1 MKLRRF
7 KVTNFRS
14 IEDSGWVEIDDIA
27 VIVGKNEAGKTSL
40 LKALWKFNPFD
51 KHPYDLDREWPKGR
65 RKERSDDKI
74 VIETEFEFSPEER
87 AALARIHESA
97 ATVTGVRIERN
108 YKGGYLY
115 SFLPTAPD
123 RKRDIKWVVSVLE
136 ESFGTVPA
144 GASDHFRTQ
153 YDPAFQAFVKETRE
167 KNGTDYVLAQSAS
180 FKSKIDSF
188 KSPHYSQSHLDAN
201 IVQKIHQQIDATVNK
216 LKTDTPIRRA
226 IDTAHE
232 WLPTFIYMDDYRIFT
247 GEAQL
252 DEVQAR
258 FTSKRPTDA
267 DYTIKLIMEQ
277 AGLDLDD
284 EVKKGNNEDRQQRI
298 LDMNDASIT
307 LTNEIEDRWSQKKY
321 EIRFQADG
329 QHFVTFVKDANSK
342 SLVPLEER
350 SKGFQWFFSFD
361 MLFMCETA
369 GKFKN
374 AVILLDEPGLHLH
387 ASAQRD
393 LLDRMKAYAAGN
405 QLIYSTHLP
414 FMIDFTRLDNI
425 YVCEERDGEGVKV
438 HQNWATADKDARF
451 TLQAALGLSWSQSL
465 FVGKYNLVVEGVTDF
480 WFLTAIS
487 EMLRHS
493 GEAGLDE
500 QLVVTPAGGASK
512 VAYVG
517 TLLRGQE
524 LHVAVLLDS
533 DSEGKS
539 AYEQLVHSWVME
551 DKHVLMLGPIMAAKG
566 SRCIE
571 DLFDEDYYI
580 KQVRESYKCELA
592 GKTLKV
598 AASDDRT
605 IVQRVEQ
612 ALQIAG
618 IDKFNKG
625 RPAKIMMKNLAASDI
640 KSLSKETTE
649 RFRTVIAAINAIV
662 QTWRV
667 PGAK

>member
-7 KVTNFRS
+7 KVTNYRS
-14 IEDSGWVEIDDIA
+14 IEDSDWVELDNIA

-51 KHPYDLDREWPKGR
+51 EHPYNLDREWPKGR

-74 VIETEFEFSPEER
+74 VIETEFTFDDVER
-87 AALARIHESA
+87 ATLASIHESA
-97 ATVTGVRIERN
+97 VAVTGVRITRN
-108 YKGGYLY
+108 YRGNYFY
-115 SFLPTAPD
+115 TFLPEQPD
-123 RKRDIKWVVSVLE
+123 QKRDVEWVVSVLE
-136 ESFGTVPA
+136 EHFGTVPE

-153 YDPAFQAFVKETRE
+153 CDILFKTFVEETRA
-167 KNGTDYVLAQSAS
+167 KNGTDFAIVQAAT
-180 FKSKIDSF
+180 FKSQIAQHPQYGQDNRILQTIQKQVDVAVEKI
-188 KSPHYSQSHLDAN
+188 
-201 IVQKIHQQIDATVNK
+201 
-216 LKTDTPIRRA
+216 KTDTPIRRA
-226 IDTAHE
+226 IDIAHK

-252 DEVQAR
+252 DEVQQR
-258 FTSKRPTDA
+258 FVNKRQTDA

-277 AGLDLDD
+277 AGLNLDE

-329 QHFVTFVKDANSK
+329 QHFVTFVKDANGK

-393 LLDRMKAYAAGN
+393 LLVRMKAYAAAN

-414 FMIDFTRLDNI
+414 FMIDFTQLDNI

-438 HQNWATADKDARF
+438 HQNWAIADKDARF

-465 FVGKYNLVVEGVTDF
+465 FVGQFNLVVEGITDF
-480 WFLTAIS
+480 WFLMTIS
-487 EMLRHS
+487 EMLRHA

-533 DSEGKS
+533 DPEGKS
-539 AYEQLVHSWVME
+539 AYEQLVHSWVMD
-551 DKHVLMLGPIMAAKG
+551 DKHVLMLGPILGAKG

-571 DLFDEDYYI
+571 DLFDEDYYV
-580 KQVRESYKCELA
+580 KQVRESYKSELA
-592 GKTLKV
+592 GKTLNV
-598 AASDDRT
+598 PAADDRT
-605 IVQRVEQ
+605 IVQRVEH
-612 ALQIAG
+612 ALQAAG
-618 IDKFNKG
+618 IEKFNKG
-625 RPAKIMMKNLAASDI
+625 RPAKIIMKDLATSEA
-640 KSLSKETTE
+640 KSLPKGTLD
-649 RFRTVIAAINAIV
+649 RFRKVVVAVNSIV
-662 QTWRV
+662 QTWRT
-667 PGAK
+667 GTAK